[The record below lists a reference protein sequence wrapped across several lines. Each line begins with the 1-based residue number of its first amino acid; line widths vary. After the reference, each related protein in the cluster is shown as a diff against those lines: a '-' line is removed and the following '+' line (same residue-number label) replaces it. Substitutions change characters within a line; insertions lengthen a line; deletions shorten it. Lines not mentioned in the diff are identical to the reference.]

1 MDYVKETL
9 QRQSALWRALLSGG
23 GSGMT
28 AEEDAERQSV
38 TAPAGEEEDFFS
50 TAGNGAAA
58 ETMGS
63 AARTLSAMAAAPEVT
78 PMGAET
84 DTGEAAAQRESG
96 ESAAEQEL
104 LRRSRE
110 RLLTEM
116 SLPDASET
124 VEGAEAANRKTAWS
138 GEALAAET
146 AQWQAEAALRQ
157 GRGDLETAD
166 ARAISRR
173 FERDARRYDGGFIFY

>member
-23 GSGMT
+23 GSDM
-28 AEEDAERQSV
+28 AAQEESERQSM
-38 TAPAGEEEDFFS
+38 TASAGGEEEPLLPA
-50 TAGNGAAA
+50 AGNGTAAA
-58 ETMGS
+58 SPGG
-63 AARTLSAMAAAPEVT
+63 AARALRETAAPEGATAGTEADAGRVT
-78 PMGAET
+78 
-84 DTGEAAAQRESG
+84 AQRESG
-96 ESAAEQEL
+96 ETAAEQEL

-116 SLPDASET
+116 SLPDASRTE
-124 VEGAEAANRKTAWS
+124 EREAAAGKKTVWS
-138 GEALAAET
+138 EGTLAAET

-157 GRGDLETAD
+157 GRSDLETAD